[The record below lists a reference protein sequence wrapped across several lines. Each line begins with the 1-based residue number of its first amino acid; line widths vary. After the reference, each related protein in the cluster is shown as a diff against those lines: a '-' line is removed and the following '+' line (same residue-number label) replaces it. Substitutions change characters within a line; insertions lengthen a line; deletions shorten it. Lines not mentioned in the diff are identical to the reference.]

1 MTRWVAATVVWLGMA
16 LWSGVAL
23 AADYVLVL
31 RDGRRLEV
39 RDEYRIVNEVAIFTT
54 SDGQRISIAL
64 VNIDIAATER
74 VNGQGDGGFRA
85 QARPP
90 RPIGAN
96 GHPMPPVAATPPP
109 PTTPKPASTTT
120 QKPMRTLTNADFGGT
135 LRHAGA
141 ARARRPNATTPEV
154 AERTTGST
162 SPGSELNLAK
172 ANDEAYWRGRAQ
184 NLLVEIYTQQEII
197 RSLSSQAQGLQ
208 RRIDQQ
214 GAVFFLGRDRFG
226 NRVLLPQEVMT
237 AEKQELINVNERIRE
252 AQARLTGL
260 YVQYTVLQEEAR
272 RLGVPPG
279 WLR

>member
-1 MTRWVAATVVWLGMA
+1 MTRWVAATVVWLGVA
-16 LWSGVAL
+16 LWSGVAF

-31 RDGRRLEV
+31 RDGKRLEV

-54 SDGQRISIAL
+54 SDGRRISIAL
-64 VNIDIAATER
+64 ANIDIAATER
-74 VNGQGDGGFRA
+74 VNGQGDGAFRA

-90 RPIGAN
+90 RPIGAHE
-96 GHPMPPVAATPPP
+96 HPMPSVAATPPP
-109 PTTPKPASTTT
+109 PTSPKPASTTA
-120 QKPMRTLTNADFGGT
+120 QKPVRTLTNADFGGT
-135 LRHAGA
+135 MRHATA
-141 ARARRPNATTPEV
+141 RRARPSATAPNV
-154 AERTTGST
+154 AEQTTGSA
-162 SPGSELNLAK
+162 SPSPNLNLA
-172 ANDEAYWRGRAQ
+172 NDETYWRRRAQ
-184 NLLVEIYTQQEII
+184 NLLMEIYTQQEII

-214 GAVFFLGRDRFG
+214 GTTFLLGRDAFG

>member
-1 MTRWVAATVVWLGMA
+1 MTRWVAATVVWLGVA

-31 RDGRRLEV
+31 RDGKRLEV

-54 SDGQRISIAL
+54 SDGRRISIAL
-64 VNIDIAATER
+64 ANIDIAATER
-74 VNGQGDGGFRA
+74 VNGQGDGAFRA

-96 GHPMPPVAATPPP
+96 GHPIPPVAATPPS
-109 PTTPKPASTTT
+109 PTTSKPASTTA
-120 QKPMRTLTNADFGGT
+120 QKPVRTLTNADFGGT
-135 LRHAGA
+135 LRHTAA
-141 ARARRPNATTPEV
+141 ARARRSTVTTPHV
-154 AERTTGST
+154 AEQAT
-162 SPGSELNLAK
+162 SSASPSPNLNLA
-172 ANDEAYWRGRAQ
+172 NDEVYWRRRAQ
-184 NLLVEIYTQQEII
+184 NLLMEIYTQQEII

-214 GAVFFLGRDRFG
+214 GTTFLLGRDAFG

-237 AEKQELINVNERIRE
+237 AEKRELINVNERIRD

>member
-31 RDGRRLEV
+31 RDGKRLEV

-54 SDGQRISIAL
+54 SDGRRISIAL
-64 VNIDIAATER
+64 ANIDIAATER
-74 VNGQGDGGFRA
+74 VNGQGDGAFRA

-90 RPIGAN
+90 RAIGADDRTA
-96 GHPMPPVAATPPP
+96 PLAAATPPP
-109 PTTPKPASTTT
+109 PTTPKPASTTA
-120 QKPMRTLTNADFGGT
+120 QKSVRTLTNADFGGT
-135 LRHAGA
+135 MRHAAA
-141 ARARRPNATTPEV
+141 ARTQPGAPAPNA
-154 AERTTGST
+154 AERTKEST
-162 SPGSELNLAK
+162 PSGQDPNLAM
-172 ANDEAYWRGRAQ
+172 ANDEAYWRGRART
-184 NLLVEIYTQQEII
+184 LLMEIYTQQEII

-214 GAVFFLGRDRFG
+214 GPSFFLVRDRFG

-237 AEKQELINVNERIRE
+237 AEKQELINVNERIRD

>member
-31 RDGRRLEV
+31 RDGKRLEV

-54 SDGQRISIAL
+54 SDGRRISIAL
-64 VNIDIAATER
+64 ANIDIAATER
-74 VNGQGDGGFRA
+74 VNGQRDGAFRA

-96 GHPMPPVAATPPP
+96 GHPIPPVAATPPS
-109 PTTPKPASTTT
+109 PTTSKPASTTA
-120 QKPMRTLTNADFGGT
+120 QKPVRTLTNADFGGT
-135 LRHAGA
+135 MRHAA
-141 ARARRPNATTPEV
+141 ARPRQSAPVPNT
-154 AERTTGST
+154 AERTTGSVSS
-162 SPGSELNLAK
+162 SPDPNLAR
-172 ANDEAYWRGRAQ
+172 ANDEAYWRGRARS
-184 NLLVEIYTQQEII
+184 LLIEIYTQQEII

-214 GAVFFLGRDRFG
+214 GTTFLLGRDAFG
-226 NRVLLPQEVMT
+226 NRVLVPQEVMT
-237 AEKQELINVNERIRE
+237 AEKRELINVNERIRD

>member
-31 RDGRRLEV
+31 RDGKRLEV

-64 VNIDIAATER
+64 ANIDIAATER
-74 VNGQGDGGFRA
+74 VNGQGDGAFRA

-90 RPIGAN
+90 RAIGTDERLT
-96 GHPMPPVAATPPP
+96 PLVATAPP
-109 PTTPKPASTTT
+109 PTPPRPVSTTA

-141 ARARRPNATTPEV
+141 ARARRSNATTPEV

-162 SPGSELNLAK
+162 SPGSDLNLAK

-184 NLLVEIYTQQEII
+184 NLLMEIYTQQEVI

-214 GAVFFLGRDRFG
+214 GATFLLGWDGFG

-237 AEKQELINVNERIRE
+237 AEKRELISVNERIRD

>member
-1 MTRWVAATVVWLGMA
+1 MTRWVAATVVWLGVA
-16 LWSGVAL
+16 VWSGVAL

-31 RDGRRLEV
+31 RDGKRLEV

-54 SDGQRISIAL
+54 SDGRRISIAL
-64 VNIDIAATER
+64 ANIDIAATER
-74 VNGQGDGGFRA
+74 VNGQGDGAFRT

-90 RPIGAN
+90 RAIGADDRTT
-96 GHPMPPVAATPPP
+96 PLVAAAPSPTPS
-109 PTTPKPASTTT
+109 KPVSTTA
-120 QKPMRTLTNADFGGT
+120 QKPVRTLTNADFGGT
-135 LRHAGA
+135 MRQAA
-141 ARARRPNATTPEV
+141 ARTRPGTPAPNA
-154 AERTTGST
+154 AERTTDST
-162 SPGSELNLAK
+162 ASGQGPNLAM
-172 ANDEAYWRGRAQ
+172 ANDEAYWRGRART
-184 NLLVEIYTQQEII
+184 LLMEIYTQQEII
-197 RSLSSQAQGLQ
+197 RSLSSQAYGLQ

-214 GAVFFLGRDRFG
+214 GPTFFLGRDGFG

-237 AEKQELINVNERIRE
+237 AEKQELINVNDRIRE

>member
-31 RDGRRLEV
+31 RDGKRLEV

-54 SDGQRISIAL
+54 SDGRRISIAL
-64 VNIDIAATER
+64 ANIDIAATER
-74 VNGQGDGGFRA
+74 VNGQRDGAFRS

-90 RPIGAN
+90 RAIGADERTT
-96 GHPMPPVAATPPP
+96 PLVAAASP
-109 PTTPKPASTTT
+109 PTPSKPVSTTA
-120 QKPMRTLTNADFGGT
+120 QKPVRTLTNADFGGT
-135 LRHAGA
+135 MRHAATARTRPGA
-141 ARARRPNATTPEV
+141 PAPNV
-154 AERTTGST
+154 AERTKDST
-162 SPGSELNLAK
+162 PSGQDPNLAM
-172 ANDEAYWRGRAQ
+172 ANDEAYWRGRART
-184 NLLVEIYTQQEII
+184 LLMEIYTQQEII

-214 GAVFFLGRDRFG
+214 GPSFFLVRDRFG

-237 AEKQELINVNERIRE
+237 AEKQELINVNERIRD